1 MLLIKKGKET
11 PRALTTRGGW
21 ETRKER
27 KGKEKVKG
35 KENGML
41 FELVE
46 SKGRS
51 LTGQVRRD
59 EKNTELLKTV
69 SSF

>member
-1 MLLIKKGKET
+1 M
-11 PRALTTRGGW
+11 
-21 ETRKER
+21 
-27 KGKEKVKG
+27 EKVKG

-59 EKNTELLKTV
+59 EKNMELLKTV

>member
-11 PRALTTRGGW
+11 PRALTTRRKKKK
-21 ETRKER
+21 TRKER
-27 KGKEKVKG
+27 KGKG
-35 KENGML
+35 KENGVL

-51 LTGQVRRD
+51 LTGWVRRD
-59 EKNTELLKTV
+59 EKNMELLKMV

>member
-11 PRALTTRGGW
+11 PRALTTRG
-21 ETRKER
+21 K
-27 KGKEKVKG
+27 KKQGKEKVKG
-35 KENGML
+35 KENGTL

-59 EKNTELLKTV
+59 EKNMELLKTV